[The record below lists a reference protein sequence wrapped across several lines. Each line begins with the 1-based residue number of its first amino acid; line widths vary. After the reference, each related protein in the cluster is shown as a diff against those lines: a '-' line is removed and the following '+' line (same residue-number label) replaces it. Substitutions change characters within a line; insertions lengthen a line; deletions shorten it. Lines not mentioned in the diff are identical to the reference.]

1 MQTKY
6 TPRLHVVLHRP
17 EIPYNTGSVGRTCVA
32 VGAKLWLVRP
42 LGFRVDDYHLRR
54 AGLDYWQHLEWEVV
68 DDWPTLLVQL
78 PAERHWYFT
87 KKATRSYAA
96 AALQVGDVL
105 VFGNESQGLPEE
117 LLTASAD
124 RSLRIPT
131 RQEARSLNL
140 SNAVAVA
147 AYEALR
153 QWGVAGDAGDAG
165 EASEAGLSLS

>member
-1 MQTKY
+1 
-6 TPRLHVVLHRP
+6 
-17 EIPYNTGSVGRTCVA
+17 
-32 VGAKLWLVRP
+32 
-42 LGFRVDDYHLRR
+42 
-54 AGLDYWQHLEWEVV
+54 VV
-68 DDWPTLLVQL
+68 DDWPTLLTQL

-96 AALQVGDVL
+96 ATLQVGDVL
-105 VFGNESQGLPEE
+105 VFGSESQGLPEE

-131 RQEARSLNL
+131 RQEVRSLNL

-153 QWGVAGDAGDAG
+153 QWGETGDAND
-165 EASEAGLSLS
+165 ASEAGLSLS